1 MRIKSFAAAAALAV
15 ATVAGVSTA
24 ATANA
29 VAPIES
35 TTYEATTYEAAYYE
49 GTYIGTYATLA
60 ACRADG
66 ESPSTGGW
74 YWECYETWNG
84 YDLYIYY

>member
-1 MRIKSFAAAAALAV
+1 MRIKSFIAAAALAT

-24 ATANA
+24 ATATA
-29 VAPIES
+29 AAPTES
-35 TTYEATTYEAAYYE
+35 TYQAAYYE

-66 ESPSTGGW
+66 EAPSTGGW
-74 YWECYETWNG
+74 YWECIETWDG